1 MAVTALHSWLWPNI
15 GMKSP
20 PTPFLSRSPVLALV
34 RLAFFS
40 FLTFT
45 FSTVSAEAVGE
56 TTMTIGQAVVIS
68 ASGES
73 RPVTK
78 GSDILVGDRI
88 ETAVGGHV
96 HIRFIDGA
104 LVSLRPA
111 SRLVVEDYQYDPVKP
126 LESLVR
132 FRLEKGVT
140 RAISGAAAE
149 NARER
154 FRLNTPL
161 VAIGVRGTDFV
172 VSTDLA
178 RTVAAVNQGAIVMA
192 PFGAGCLAQAL
203 GPCGSPSAKLLS
215 ADMSNTLVE
224 FKNNSLAQVEF
235 KPFNGGKSPE
245 MTLSTP
251 ERAQKELALAHDL
264 NGRAFGG
271 FGGDALS
278 SDLVNGAVQI
288 GSSIRVVAPR
298 QTFDPPS
305 EVAEVQP
312 PVGSPAMPA
321 VVPPAAVQPPVVLTP
336 PVLLPPPA
344 AVPVS
349 PAQLAWGRWS
359 DQALSG
365 ADFIQPRLQVREGR
379 SITVGDDSFLLYR
392 AEDTAAFAPGLNIL
406 SFALGQSYAQFN
418 SATRQVLPA
427 SVTGGSFAVN
437 FPERL
442 FQTALNL
449 TSASTGNVL
458 LQASGSV
465 RNDGIFAT
473 RSDTQAVAGAIA
485 FDGKSAGY
493 LFEKAAA
500 GGTLSGVTLWS
511 R

>member
-1 MAVTALHSWLWPNI
+1 
-15 GMKSP
+15 
-20 PTPFLSRSPVLALV
+20 
-34 RLAFFS
+34 
-40 FLTFT
+40 
-45 FSTVSAEAVGE
+45 
-56 TTMTIGQAVVIS
+56 MTIGQAMVIS

-73 RPVTK
+73 KVVVRGTTI
-78 GSDILVGDRI
+78 SVGDRI

-96 HIRFIDGA
+96 HIRFVDGA
-104 LVSLRPA
+104 LVSVRPT
-111 SRLVVEDYQYDPVKP
+111 SRLVVEDYQYDSVKP
-126 LESLVR
+126 LQSLVR

-192 PFGAGCLAQAL
+192 PFDAGCLAQAL
-203 GPCGSPSAKLLS
+203 GPCGSPAAKLLT
-215 ADMSNTLVE
+215 ADMGNTLVE
-224 FKNNSLAQVEF
+224 FKNNALAKVEF

-245 MTLSTP
+245 MTIATP
-251 ERAQKELALAHDL
+251 ERAQRELALAQDL
-264 NGRAFGG
+264 NGRAYGG
-271 FGGDALS
+271 FGGDALTS
-278 SDLVNGAVQI
+278 EFVSGAVQI
-288 GSSIRVVAPR
+288 GSSIRVVAP
-298 QTFDPPS
+298 QETFGPS
-305 EVAEVQP
+305 TR
-312 PVGSPAMPA
+312 G
-321 VVPPAAVQPPVVLTP
+321 VVPAIVPP

-344 AVPVS
+344 VLPLP

-359 DQALSG
+359 DQALN
-365 ADFIQPRLQVREGR
+365 AAQFIQPRLQAREGR
-379 SITVGDDSFLLYR
+379 SITVGDDNFLLYR
-392 AEDTAAFAPGLNIL
+392 AEDTTTFAPGLNIL
-406 SFALGQSYAQFN
+406 NFALGQSYAQFN
-418 SATRQVLPA
+418 SATRSVLPA
-427 SVTGGSFAVN
+427 SVTGGSFSIN
-437 FPERL
+437 FAEKL
-442 FQTALNL
+442 FQTSLNL

-458 LQASGSV
+458 LQATGSV

-473 RSDTQAVAGAIA
+473 RSDTQAVAGALA